1 MLIIECFSALN
12 YHSRAKLGV
21 SRMKAYFV
29 LLWVVVIT
37 IPGLCFSSNVFRD
50 SEIENVVKEVSA
62 PLFNVANVDINA
74 VRVFIVDDD
83 TVNAYVT
90 PENYVFIHRGLLR
103 FSKNPEVVVGVIA
116 HEIGHM
122 AQYHVIKREGERRSS
137 ALAESLGRV
146 LGMVASVI
154 VDPKVGN
161 AIMAGSSTISQ
172 RKFLAYSRTQ
182 EEIADQLA
190 LEYLDAAGYSHDGL
204 SQVLRHFKQREA
216 QYAYIDEYVS
226 SHPLSEQRLIK
237 MNSYKKKREVVG
249 FTDKARVNFARI
261 VEKTEAF
268 LVPID
273 LLKNREL
280 SPYMKAIVDSRNAN
294 LQESLGQLDVL
305 ISDSPGDPYLRE
317 IRAQILYKL
326 GNIDACIEDY
336 KVALD
341 GLPDDVLIK
350 LQLAQAL
357 IIKDPG
363 KALPYLEQVSHK
375 ERENPFVWQQ
385 LALVY
390 GRMGKRDMLY
400 FALANRYF
408 FEGNRKKFFEYI
420 QLSKKHFDKGSSQL
434 QVIADLEEMYG
445 VS

>member
-1 MLIIECFSALN
+1 
-12 YHSRAKLGV
+12 
-21 SRMKAYFV
+21 MKTYFFV
-29 LLWVVVIT
+29 FCAMVMAF
-37 IPGLCFSSNVFRD
+37 PGLCFSGAVFRD
-50 SEIENVVKEVSA
+50 SEIENVVKQLSA
-62 PLFNVANVDINA
+62 PLFNVANVDIDA

-103 FSKNPEVVVGVIA
+103 FSKSPDVMVGVIA

-122 AQYHVIKREGERRSS
+122 AQHHVVKRERERRSV

-154 VDPKVGN
+154 VDPKVGS

-172 RKFLAYSRTQ
+172 RNFLAYSRTQ
-182 EEIADQLA
+182 EEVADQLA

-216 QYAYIDEYVS
+216 QYTYIDEYVS

-237 MNSYKKKREVVG
+237 MNSYKKKQAVVG
-249 FTDKARVNFARI
+249 FKEEDKASFARI

-294 LQESLGQLDVL
+294 LQESLSQLGEL
-305 ISDSPGDPYLRE
+305 IDAAPNDPYLRE

-326 GNIDACIEDY
+326 GEIDSCIVDY
-336 KVALD
+336 KVALN

-350 LQLAQAL
+350 LQLAQAMV
-357 IIKDPG
+357 IKDPG
-363 KALPYLEQVSHK
+363 AALPYLEQVSRR
-375 ERENPFVWQQ
+375 ERDNPFVWQQ
-385 LALVY
+385 LALAY
-390 GRMGKRDMLY
+390 GRTGQIGMSY
-400 FALANRYF
+400 FALANRHF
-408 FEGNRKKFFEYI
+408 FEGNKKKFLEYI
-420 QLSKKHFDKGSSQL
+420 KLSKRHFGKDSAQL
-434 QVIADLEEMYG
+434 QVIADLEEVYATR
-445 VS
+445 